1 MNMDGEYPFAELLQ
15 VSTMTLATISAAGI
29 PHAAPVYFAAG
40 KTLEFFFFSD
50 PSSQH
55 GRDLEAN
62 QLAAA
67 ALYPE
72 SEGWQTIRG
81 LQMRGQAHILDR
93 GPEWEVGWEI
103 YQRKFPFVSGLKPI
117 VARNAMY
124 IFKPE
129 WVRLVDNR
137 RGFGFKQE
145 WELK

>member
-1 MNMDGEYPFAELLQ
+1 MNMDSEYHFAELLQ
-15 VSTMTLATISAAGI
+15 VSTMTLATISAAGT
-29 PHAAPVYFAAG
+29 PHAAPIYFAAS
-40 KTLEFFFFSD
+40 KTLELFFFSD
-50 PSSQH
+50 PTSQH

-62 QLAAA
+62 PLAAA

-72 SEGWQTIRG
+72 SESWQTIRG

-93 GPEWEVGWEI
+93 GPEWEVAWEI
-103 YQRKFPFVSGLKPI
+103 YQRKFPFVSGLKSI

-129 WVRLVDNR
+129 WIRLVDNR

-145 WELK
+145 WGLK